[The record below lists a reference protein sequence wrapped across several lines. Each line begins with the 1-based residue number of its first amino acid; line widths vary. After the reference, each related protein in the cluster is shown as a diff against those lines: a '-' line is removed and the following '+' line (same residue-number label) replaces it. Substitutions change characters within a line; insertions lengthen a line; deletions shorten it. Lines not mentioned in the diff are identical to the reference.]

1 MPKITQN
8 MIDALE
14 KAVDCY
20 GNVSQLAKKMGI
32 AHSTVLFWMS
42 GKTRNISGRLWIEKI
57 RPVLLPFMDRASV
70 RDLLPPRNLQAY
82 LAAEPM
88 ADYHREGASPSAGE
102 AAGAGTSPVQ
112 PEYKGNSA
120 NVISFAQLAD
130 YDPALDLIG
139 QYVKD
144 NSSGKAIFAHE
155 VKNGYFALQ
164 VDDTVSY
171 GKLPLGTY
179 LLVAGMEL
187 AQNSDTVVAKIR
199 ETAQIVVCTYTREG
213 SRITLTPFDSGKQSI
228 SWDFKEKPGFLF
240 WMYPVIEANLN
251 FRRDSG
257 PDCGENPSNAEEKE

>member
-82 LAAEPM
+82 FAAEPM
-88 ADYHREGASPSAGE
+88 ADYHRDGASSSAGE
-102 AAGAGTSPVQ
+102 TAGAGAGTPPVQ
-112 PEYKGNSA
+112 LEYKENSA

-139 QYVKD
+139 QYVKE

-171 GKLPLGTY
+171 GKLPIGTY

-187 AQNSDTVVAKIR
+187 AQNSDMVVAKIR
-199 ETAQIVVCTYTREG
+199 ETGRIVVCTYIREG
-213 SRITLTPFDSGKQSI
+213 SRITLTPFDSGEQSI

-251 FRRDSG
+251 FRRDSETE
-257 PDCGENPSNAEEKE
+257 CGKNASEIEE